1 MTTASVEPR
10 STTAHAAAGKY
21 LTFCLGRNHYGVA
34 VLRIREIIRMT
45 DIKAVPATPD
55 YVSGAIN
62 LRGRSIPVVDLRIKF
77 GIDRAG
83 TSERTCIVVFQAS
96 LAAGG
101 RALVGMIV
109 DAVEE
114 VITVAPGEVV
124 VPSATCSKL
133 ETRFI
138 LGTAMVH
145 DSPTTLL
152 DVDRI
157 ASATPLETVVA
168 A

>member
-1 MTTASVEPR
+1 
-10 STTAHAAAGKY
+10 
-21 LTFCLGRNHYGVA
+21 
-34 VLRIREIIRMT
+34 MT
-45 DIKAVPATPD
+45 DLAAVPATD
-55 YVSGAIN
+55 GHLSGAIN
-62 LRGRSIPVVDLRIKF
+62 LRGRSIPVVDLRIEF
-77 GIDRAG
+77 GIVRAG
-83 TSERTCIVVFQAS
+83 ASERTCIVVFQAS

-124 VPSATCSKL
+124 VPSVACSEL

-145 DSPTTLL
+145 GSPTTLL

-157 ASATPLETVVA
+157 VSATPVEKFIA
-168 A
+168 G

>member
-1 MTTASVEPR
+1 MSTAFIE
-10 STTAHAAAGKY
+10 STSTVTHAAAGKY

-34 VLRIREIIRMT
+34 VPRIREIIRMT
-45 DIKAVPATPD
+45 DLTAVPATPD

-77 GIDRAG
+77 GIALAG
-83 TSERTCIVVFQAS
+83 TSERTCIVVFQAY

-114 VITVAPGEVV
+114 VITVKSGEVV
-124 VPSATCSKL
+124 VPSAASSKP

-145 DSPTTLL
+145 GSPTTLL

-157 ASATPLETVVA
+157 ASAKPLEKIVTA
-168 A
+168 

>member
-1 MTTASVEPR
+1 MTTASIESR
-10 STTAHAAAGKY
+10 SSAAQAAAGKY

-34 VLRIREIIRMT
+34 VPRIREIIRMT
-45 DIKAVPATPD
+45 DLTTVPATPD

-83 TSERTCIVVFQAS
+83 ASERTCIVVFQAS

-101 RALVGMIV
+101 WALVGMIV

-114 VITVAPGEVV
+114 IITVAPGEVV
-124 VPSATCSKL
+124 VPSAACSKL

-145 DSPTTLL
+145 GSPTILL

-157 ASATPLETVVA
+157 ASAPPLEKVVA
-168 A
+168 G